1 VKGHISG
8 THLGENNTMALQ
20 VYLRA
25 IATGWWIVVITL
37 VAGLGLATAYNSV
50 SNPVY
55 STTVKFFVSTQSE
68 AGESPLQADEFA
80 QRRINSY
87 VQLMTSEA
95 MTNKVIES
103 SGVDLSASQLTK
115 MISAYSDPETVL
127 LGVEVHD
134 TDKER
139 SFDIASAI
147 AQDFGTLVAQLDNR
161 GNSEVANVKLN
172 VVSGPTLADDPIS
185 PRTNLNLALGGIVGL
200 GLGLAIAILRK
211 TGKKTVG
218 TESEAK
224 EVLGL
229 PSIGFI
235 PRLRRGTAPDAQPAL
250 MLATERLVTT
260 LELDLVP
267 EPRHR
272 VLHVASADSSD
283 GRTMLATSMAR
294 ALAARGR
301 RVVVVETD
309 LRSPRLAQAF
319 DVESSPGLA
328 AALCREPR
336 ARDAHRIAGGAA
348 ETSVAN
354 LWLLPA
360 GDVGGVNPA
369 ELLSSARFGEL
380 VSELRANFDLVILD
394 TAPLSQHVD
403 SAIVA
408 RAADGIVFV
417 VSRDRSTKEHLRAAL
432 AALEPNA
439 SKLIGIVM
447 NAAPARFGIRTLA
460 RAVRLR
466 QPRADSST
474 TTTAPLLQQ

>member
-1 VKGHISG
+1 MTMRFMMLMIPG
-8 THLGENNTMALQ
+8 TSYETASS
-20 VYLRA
+20 A
-25 IATGWWIVVITL
+25 PSAET
-37 VAGLGLATAYNSV
+37 VA
-50 SNPVY
+50 
-55 STTVKFFVSTQSE
+55 
-68 AGESPLQADEFA
+68 
-80 QRRINSY
+80 
-87 VQLMTSEA
+87 A
-95 MTNKVIES
+95 MTEMMKYNQS
-103 SGVDLSASQLTK
+103 LQQAG
-115 MISAYSDPETVL
+115 VL
-127 LGVEVHD
+127 LALDGLHSPSEGARVSFPQGKGKAVV
-134 TDKER
+134 TD
-139 SFDIASAI
+139 
-147 AQDFGTLVAQLDNR
+147 
-161 GNSEVANVKLN
+161 
-172 VVSGPTLADDPIS
+172 GPF
-185 PRTNLNLALGGIVGL
+185 
-200 GLGLAIAILRK
+200 
-211 TGKKTVG
+211 
-218 TESEAK
+218 SEAK

-235 PRLRRGTAPDAQPAL
+235 PRLRRGTSPDAQPAL

-283 GRTMLATSMAR
+283 GRTMLVTSMAR

-319 DVESSPGLA
+319 EVETSPGLA

-432 AALEPNA
+432 AALEPHA

>member
-1 VKGHISG
+1 
-8 THLGENNTMALQ
+8 MALQ

-55 STTVKFFVSTQSE
+55 SSTVKFFVSTQSE

-95 MTNKVIES
+95 MINKIIDS
-103 SGVDLSASQLTK
+103 SGVDLSVGQLST

-134 TDKER
+134 TDKAR
-139 SFDIASAI
+139 SFDIANAI
-147 AQDFGTLVAQLDNR
+147 ADDFGTLVAQLDNR

-185 PRTNLNLALGGIVGL
+185 PRTTLNLALGGIVGL

-218 TESEAK
+218 TEGEAHD
-224 EVLGL
+224 VLDLPALGL
-229 PSIGFI
+229 I
-235 PRLRRGTAPDAQPAL
+235 PRLRRNSPPISQPAL
-250 MLATERLVTT
+250 TLATERLVTT

-272 VLHVASADSSD
+272 VLQVASADSGD
-283 GRTMLATSMAR
+283 GRTLVARGIAT
-294 ALAARGR
+294 ALASRGR
-301 RVVVVETD
+301 RVVLVETD
-309 LRSPRLAQAF
+309 LRSPRLAAEF
-319 DVESSPGLA
+319 GLDTSSGIVGRLGGDSSGHEVP
-328 AALCREPR
+328 ET
-336 ARDAHRIAGGAA
+336 DIAHL
-348 ETSVAN
+348 SVF
-354 LWLLPA
+354 PA
-360 GDVGGVNPA
+360 GDIGGQSPT
-369 ELLSSARFGEL
+369 ELLSSARFTEL
-380 VSELRANFDLVILD
+380 VDELRSKYDLVILD
-394 TAPLSQHVD
+394 SAPLLPQVD

-408 RAADGIVFV
+408 RAADGIIFV
-417 VSRDRSTKEHLRAAL
+417 VNRDRSTKVHLRAAL
-432 AALEPNA
+432 TALEPSS
-439 SKLIGIVM
+439 SKLVGIVM
-447 NAAPARFGIRTLA
+447 NAAPSRLGLRRIVA
-460 RAVRLR
+460 RATRM
-466 QPRADSST
+466 PRRAEKST
-474 TTTAPLLQQ
+474 ATATPILQQ